1 MKRFAAFLLAA
12 LIFVPST
19 DASLRA
25 RYVYCVNVIDTAGS
39 CSGKSYN
46 NEWWVNV
53 LPGIWDGW
61 SDQTGF
67 DHISVEDDNALGS
80 FDDAPYVTG
89 SYWLDSLYE
98 ELRGTH
104 SDGAFVEGWISSSD
118 LLDPSYKISY
128 NGYFVH
134 AAGGLKIPEAGTY
147 EFIVDG
153 DDGIMYFLDLN
164 EDGVL
169 SLDPNN
175 HEGVNVPPGL
185 RDGKLWGWKTNPKRD
200 TATVTFNSPGYKK
213 ILFWKWEYG
222 GISDGMLLWKKP
234 GDSDFSV
241 IPAAAFGER
250 KNTGL
255 PVASIVGV
263 SVEGQGDIPK
273 NSWSS
278 VSVDKCVPITLTVE
292 TENMTDFDGN
302 ELEAEYFW
310 DLADGRTVI
319 TPVNTI
325 TYCYNK
331 DAEEQ
336 LFFVPK
342 VRVKRAGRT
351 MSFESKQNILILVT
365 ETGDEP
371 ECGEQCEIAGLDAN
385 PFVRSSGRL
394 SGIKTVGNTIIIPAE
409 HRGLVSAFAYNV
421 SGRRSALAYN
431 EMKKGFDLKSSGLSA
446 GYYVVDILVDG
457 KKIGA
462 TSMVLRK

>member
-1 MKRFAAFLLAA
+1 MKNFAAFLLAA
-12 LIFVPST
+12 LIFAPGA

-25 RYVYCVNVIDTAGS
+25 RYVYCVNINDTISTS

-46 NEWWVNV
+46 NELWVKV

-67 DHISVEDDNALGS
+67 DHIDASEDDALGP

-89 SYWLDSLYE
+89 SYWLDSLFE
-98 ELRGTH
+98 EVHGTN
-104 SDGAFVEGWISSSD
+104 SDGAFVQGWMSSSD
-118 LLDPSYKISY
+118 MLDPSYEFSY
-128 NGYFVH
+128 DGYFVL

-147 EFIVDG
+147 EFFVDG
-153 DDGIMYFLDLN
+153 DDGIMYFLDLD

-169 SLDPNN
+169 SLEPNN
-175 HEGVNVPPGL
+175 HEGVNVGPTL
-185 RDGKLWGWKTNPKRD
+185 RDGHLWGWEKGH
-200 TATVTFNSPGYKK
+200 TATVTFSSPGYKK
-213 ILFWKWEYG
+213 ILFWKWDWG
-222 GISDGMLLWKKP
+222 AISDGMLKWKKP
-234 GDSDFSV
+234 GDDSLSV

-255 PVASIVGV
+255 PVASIVSV
-263 SVEGQGDIPK
+263 SVEGQGEIPK
-273 NSWSS
+273 NSWSYIPL
-278 VSVDKCVPITLTVE
+278 DKCVPITLTVE

-302 ELEAEYFW
+302 ELPAEYFW
-310 DLADGRTVI
+310 DLNDGRTAI

-331 DAEEQ
+331 DAGSQ
-336 LFFVPK
+336 LFFNPK
-342 VRVKRAGRT
+342 VMVERDGRT
-351 MSFESKQNILILVT
+351 MSVSSKQVVLLSVT

-371 ECGEQCEIAGLDAN
+371 DCGEQCEIAGSNTSRL
-385 PFVRSSGRL
+385 VRSSGRL
-394 SGIKTVGNTIIIPAE
+394 SGIKTVGNTITVSAG

-421 SGRRSALAYN
+421 SGRRSALVYN
-431 EMKKGFDLKSSGLSA
+431 EMAKGFDLKSSGLSA

-457 KKIGA
+457 KKVGA